1 MLKYVG
7 LCQLVLESPKF
18 VHICQIFLAFS
29 LMLTYILAPL
39 ERPTSFEFGLYLE
52 AGHRINAG
60 QTIYKDWHF
69 MYGPF
74 VAYWASLVV
83 KTGWSLPVLHR
94 LFFLPD
100 ALGTSLTLYL
110 CQRLLRL
117 NFVWSVV
124 LVAGSTSL
132 FVLGNRWCGVI
143 LALALFSYSAVHKKT
158 VFGYLSG
165 LMVGLQV
172 LYFQDIAVY
181 TGATLCFLFIALL
194 LTKRF
199 APLELIKLGA
209 LVIAGFASIALCFVV
224 FLVTKGALPDY
235 IDRAWVFTA
244 KYYDAFD
251 FADPPGFFSVVEA
264 QSSEKYDKFL
274 LPLLVRWISGT
285 LSFYILPIV
294 GSFGLLWYY
303 FKVRGTELISASSVI
318 KLAMSIVAIVLFRIV
333 FKTGDTI
340 KLAFNLFPAVLLSL
354 TLLHDTI
361 NTRLRGVAVLT
372 VSVIVS
378 MTFYPYARTIIKARD
393 GISQIENTKGLQV
406 SSDRNNLVKY
416 LKSHL
421 DGENTFI
428 SLPCDTLLYID
439 LKEINPISFDYF
451 DPIMSPRYDNDL
463 SEDIADIAPKYVVWD
478 RSARFWT
485 NWEMGK
491 NFGLRSTELIQSRYK
506 LDKEFGSYLVYER
519 NQ

>member
-1 MLKYVG
+1 MMNYIG
-7 LCQLVLESPKF
+7 RSRIFLESPKF
-18 VHICQIFLAFS
+18 VHICQLILAVS

-83 KTGWSLPVLHR
+83 KTGWSLAGLHR
-94 LFFLPD
+94 LFFLPE
-100 ALGTSLTLYL
+100 AIGTSVALYL
-110 CQRLLRL
+110 CMRTLRL
-117 NFVWSVV
+117 NLLSTFLVV
-124 LVAGSTSL
+124 IGSTS
-132 FVLGNRWCGVI
+132 FFAIGSRWCGVT
-143 LALALFSYSAVHKKT
+143 LVLALFSYSVIKKKMVT
-158 VFGYLSG
+158 GYFSG

-224 FLVTKGALPDY
+224 FLAINGAISAY

-264 QSSEKYDKFL
+264 QSSTKYDKFL

-294 GSFGLLWYY
+294 GTFGLVWYY
-303 FKVRGTELISASSVI
+303 VSVRRTERLSTSLVL
-318 KLAMSIVAIVLFRIV
+318 KLALSIIAIVLFRIV

-340 KLAFNLFPAVLLSL
+340 KLAVNLFPAVLISL

-361 NTRLRGVAVLT
+361 NNRVRAVAFLI
-372 VSVIVS
+372 VSAIVS
-378 MTFYPYARTIIKARD
+378 MTLYPYARSFIKARD
-393 GISQIENTKGLQV
+393 GISQVETATDAVV
-406 SSDRNNLVKY
+406 STERENLVTY
-416 LKSHL
+416 LKSRTSA
-421 DGENTFI
+421 ENTFV
-428 SLPCDTLLYID
+428 SLPCDTLLYMD
-439 LKEINPISFDYF
+439 LKQINPLSFDYF
-451 DPIMSPRYDNDL
+451 DPIVSPRYDG
-463 SEDIADIAPKYVVWD
+463 EFADEISKVGPRLIVVD
-478 RSARFWT
+478 THATFW
-485 NWEMGK
+485 NKWKFGK
-491 NFGLRSTELIQSRYK
+491 NFGEKSYTQISASYRLVRK
-506 LDKEFGSYLVYER
+506 FGTYEVFER
-519 NQ
+519 TQ

>member
-1 MLKYVG
+1 MLNYFGRYTSK
-7 LCQLVLESPKF
+7 LERQTTM
-18 VHICQIFLAFS
+18 HICQIVMAVS
-29 LMLTYILAPL
+29 LLLTYIFAPL

-83 KTGWSLPVLHR
+83 KTGWSLPALHR
-94 LFFLPD
+94 LFFLPE

-110 CQRLLRL
+110 CQRFLRL
-117 NFVWSVV
+117 SVV
-124 LVAGSTSL
+124 LSVILVAGSTSL
-132 FVLGNRWCGVI
+132 FALGNRWCGVI
-143 LALALFSYSAVHKKT
+143 LVLALFSYSAVHKKT

-194 LTKRF
+194 FTKRF

-209 LVIAGFASIALCFVV
+209 LVIAGFLSVVMCFLV
-224 FLVTKGALPDY
+224 FLISIGALPDY

-244 KYYDAFD
+244 KYYDKFD
-251 FADPPGFFSVVEA
+251 FADPPGFFTVVEA
-264 QSSEKYDKFL
+264 QSSGKYDKFF

-294 GSFGLLWYY
+294 GICAVVWYY
-303 FKVRGTELISASSVI
+303 VSVRRTQQISTTLVL
-318 KLAMSIVAIVLFRIV
+318 KLALSIIAIVLFRIV

-340 KLAFNLFPAVLLSL
+340 KLAVNLFPAVLLSL
-354 TLLHDTI
+354 TLLHDTMK
-361 NTRLRGVAVLT
+361 TRLRDVAVLT

-378 MTFYPYARTIIKARD
+378 MTFYPYVRTMIKARD
-393 GISQIENTKGLQV
+393 GVSQNESAKSLQV
-406 SSDRNNLVKY
+406 SSDRDNLVKY
-416 LKSHL
+416 LKTRL
-421 DGENTFI
+421 DVETTFV
-428 SLPCDTLLYID
+428 SLPCDTLLYLD
-439 LKEINPISFDYF
+439 LKKINPISFDYF
-451 DPIMSPRYDNDL
+451 DPIMSPRYDNEL

-491 NFGLRSTELIQSRYK
+491 NFGLKSTELIQSRYK